1 MMFIILSLLGHIY
14 MYNIYIIIQYLYLY
28 IIIYY
33 IHINIP
39 ITRISCSEYRCF
51 STVRLFGKGLCPS
64 ETVRDILFL
73 PFYLES
79 S

>member
-1 MMFIILSLLGHIY
+1 MMFIILSLFGHIY
-14 MYNIYIIIQYLYLY
+14 VQYLHGISVCVY

-51 STVRLFGKGLCPS
+51 STVRLFGKGL
-64 ETVRDILFL
+64 
-73 PFYLES
+73 
-79 S
+79 